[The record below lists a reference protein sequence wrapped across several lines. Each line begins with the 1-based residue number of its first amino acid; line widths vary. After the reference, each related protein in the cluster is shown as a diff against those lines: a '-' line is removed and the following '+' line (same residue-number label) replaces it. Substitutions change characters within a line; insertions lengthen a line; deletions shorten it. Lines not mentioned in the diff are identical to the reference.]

1 MKKIGIF
8 LKKVKAT
15 CKKCKLVFPNC
26 LVVGKWDAGR
36 NQFQIWTS
44 FIRVWDILYQ
54 GDSTLFSWLHE
65 YIIYIYIYIYVC
77 MYVYI
82 YAYNYIYFYI
92 YKFVENGKLYIIYIY
107 IYIYNIY
114 AYTCIYN
121 VYLTYHLYTYICL
134 YIFIF
139 V

>member
-65 YIIYIYIYIYVC
+65 YIIYIYIYIYIYIC

-107 IYIYNIY
+107 IYI
-114 AYTCIYN
+114 
-121 VYLTYHLYTYICL
+121 
-134 YIFIF
+134 
-139 V
+139 